1 VRLGAV
7 ILAAGAGARLG
18 GCAKAMLRVGDET
31 YLARIA
37 RISRLAGV
45 HAAVVV
51 VGPPFGTTVGAL
63 ARQLG
68 LDVVDNARPER
79 GMASSVA
86 LGFDAI
92 QAYDVDAA
100 WLWPVD
106 HAMVELE
113 TLELLKGALGDHAA
127 AQPRHGDRGGHPPLI
142 ARSLWPQLAAC
153 GSAPEGA
160 RGVLRAANVIQVP
173 VDDVGVVRDVDTP
186 GDLREL
192 A

>member
-1 VRLGAV
+1 V
-7 ILAAGAGARLG
+7 ILAAGAGTRLG

-37 RISRLAGV
+37 RIARLAGV
-45 HAAVVV
+45 DAAVVV
-51 VGPPFGTTVGAL
+51 VGPPFGTAVGAL

-68 LDVVDNARPER
+68 LDVVVNAQPER

-86 LGFDAI
+86 LGFAAI
-92 QAYDVDAA
+92 QASAVDAA

-106 HAMVELE
+106 HAMVRLA
-113 TLELLKGALGDHAA
+113 TLELLARSLGDHDV

-153 GSAPEGA
+153 DSAPDGA
-160 RGVLRAANVIQVP
+160 RSVLRAANVIQVP

-186 GDLREL
+186 GDLLEPEREL
-192 A
+192 S